1 MCAGR
6 PAAGMRRLAQLPESE
21 VHWWSTVG
29 SSRQH
34 CKAIVAISSGLEST
48 TECCRVPPGKSGAAA
63 CKPWTPVRFRPP
75 LISSNDESSA

>member
-1 MCAGR
+1 MRRDAMCAGR

-34 CKAIVAISSGLEST
+34 CKAIVAKFWLRI
-48 TECCRVPPGKSGAAA
+48 
-63 CKPWTPVRFRPP
+63 
-75 LISSNDESSA
+75 NN